1 MLCNQYDNSTGQ
13 YVISFLADIDPMNP
27 TRWLVPAFCSTQ
39 PLPERSPMTWPFWKN
54 DDWALLP
61 DYRGVRLYRTDTG
74 APAEITKAGVKP
86 EDAGLTTTPR
96 PSDEY
101 VWSDGKW
108 VVDAAV
114 IARKEREAAMNAFL
128 SRMEK
133 ARAKN
138 LGKADALAAGQ
149 LDAFERACFDAWA
162 QYQMKLVRVVEALDF
177 PASLAWPAEPD
188 EEAIRKEIE
197 AKLQEEK
204 DKEKEKEAASGDQG
218 GAGESAAP
226 SEAPDPAAPSAQAG
240 ATDQAAGAGV
250 TDQAAR

>member
-1 MLCNQYDNSTGQ
+1 MLCNQYDNLTGQ

-27 TRWLVPAFCSTQ
+27 TRWLIPAFCETK
-39 PLPERSPMTWPFWKN
+39 PLPERAPMTWPFWK
-54 DDWALLP
+54 DGDWVLLP

-74 APAEITKAGVKP
+74 APAEITKAGVTP
-86 EDAGLTTTPR
+86 EDAGLTTAPR

-101 VWSDGKW
+101 VWRDGTW

-114 IARKEREAAMNAFL
+114 VARKERQAAMNAFM

-149 LDAFERACFDAWA
+149 LDAFERALFDAWA
-162 QYQMKLVRVVEALDF
+162 QYQMKLVRVVEAADF

-188 EEAIRKEIE
+188 EEAIRKEVD
-197 AKLQEEK
+197 AVLREE
-204 DKEKEKEAASGDQG
+204 KEKEKEQAAAG
-218 GAGESAAP
+218 GELADSAAP
-226 SEAPDPAAPSAQAG
+226 GGRGAQADSVAPGRQG
-240 ATDQAAGAGV
+240 AQADSVALGGQGA
-250 TDQAAR
+250 